1 MEEPDMTE
9 NRFVKID
16 AAGGELPLDATEW
29 EAVLDKTT
37 GLMWSVADK
46 KVPNWKKAAA
56 AAKKI
61 TAAGFDDWRLP
72 TVEELFL
79 IADRTRTSPAIDTA
93 FFPKCKSDWYW
104 TSTPYASSPG
114 VCAWSVFFGSGYAY
128 WLVHGSY
135 GFVRAVRAGQ

>member
-1 MEEPDMTE
+1 MTE

-46 KVPNWKKAAA
+46 KVPNWKKADA

-61 TAAGFDDWRLP
+61 TAAGLNDWRMP
-72 TVEELFL
+72 TVDELFML
-79 IADRTRTSPAIDTA
+79 ADRTRTSPAIDTA
-93 FFPKCKSDWYW
+93 FFPQCESDWYW

-114 VCAWSVFFGSGYAY
+114 DYAWFVSFNGGDAD
-128 WLVHGSY
+128 WRGLGGY
-135 GFVRAVRAGQ
+135 GFVRAVRAGQL